1 MKNSFLFTLCLL
13 FAFSCTIK
21 QTENLKTELILPNS
35 KLTLIDTKR
44 IEIDSITDT
53 SSPAWY
59 ATINQEPI
67 VIKRANTSENTIF
80 KFSTFDNSNKWE
92 VKIPTQGPK
101 AIMPIDYGFSMYDDG
116 AILLRKSRTLN
127 FYKITNTG
135 EIVTKYEIDKD
146 LALENHKIQGVTIS
160 PSSPMFVSENI
171 IYFRPAYSIERTN
184 PQYYKE
190 PVLYGFNTQ
199 TEELYGIGE
208 WPDFMKKG
216 IYYGEYAFIQNY
228 IIVGDTL
235 AISFPLDPSLHLYS
249 LASREKIGEV
259 YLPSKDIVN
268 IPPAPDAGLNLT
280 DETQA
285 GYSRENNMEYIYP
298 IGQFWKL
305 QYDEKSKLLYRFVFT
320 PSPIKD
326 FEENL
331 IPPTDRPIS
340 VQIINS
346 KLELLNEVPLERA
359 KYNLFNTYAYDGKL
373 YLELKPDMENDPT
386 AEDFAIYEV
395 LEFVEE

>member
-1 MKNSFLFTLCLL
+1 MKYQFLLAVFTSLI
-13 FAFSCTIK
+13 FSCSTP
-21 QTENLKTELILPNS
+21 QTDNPTSSTLLPNS
-35 KLTLIDTKR
+35 QLVLVDTKK
-44 IEIDSITDT
+44 ISIDSVTDV

-59 ATINQEPI
+59 TTFDQEPI
-67 VIKRANTSENTIF
+67 VIKRANTTENTIF

-92 VKIPTQGPK
+92 IRIPTQGPR
-101 AIMPIDYGFSMYDDG
+101 AIMPIDYGFSMHNDG
-116 AILLRKSRTLN
+116 TILLRKARTLN
-127 FYKITNTG
+127 FYKTTNTG
-135 EIVTKYEIDKD
+135 EIVAKYEINND
-146 LALENHKIQGVTIS
+146 LALENHKIQGLTIS
-160 PSSPMFVSENI
+160 PSSPMLFIENI
-171 IYFRPAYSIERTN
+171 IYFRPAYSIERTSS
-184 PQYYKE
+184 QYYQE

-199 TEELYGIGE
+199 TEELFGIGE

-216 IYYGEYAFIQNY
+216 VYFGEYAFIQNY
-228 IIVGDTL
+228 VTVGDTL
-235 AISFPLDPSLHLYS
+235 ALSFPLDPSLHLYS
-249 LASREKIGEV
+249 LGSREKIGEV
-259 YLPSKDIVN
+259 YLPSKDILN

-346 KLELLNEVPLERA
+346 KLELLNEVPFERA

-373 YLELKPDMENDPT
+373 YLELKPDMENDST
-386 AEDFAIYEV
+386 AEDYAIYEV
-395 LEFVEE
+395 FEFVEE